1 VRNNLLKLFLTAFL
15 LQTSAPVWALEPFTT
30 DYCTSYPEGTK
41 NRPDLW
47 KHCCLIHDLYFW
59 AGGSEA
65 DRDAADWDLKLCVEE
80 TGKKKIAK
88 LIYWAVRAGSRSPVK
103 LPGKKW
109 NNGWP
114 ERSYYQEL
122 SREDIHSIEQSLTS
136 SEVVPSQ
143 YRNQFLNKL
152 HSRLD

>member
-1 VRNNLLKLFLTAFL
+1 MLKLLIIPFLMLASV
-15 LQTSAPVWALEPFTT
+15 SARALEPFTT
-30 DYCTSYPEGTK
+30 DYCTSYPEGTS

-47 KHCCLIHDLYFW
+47 KHCCLLHDLYFW

-65 DRDAADWDLKLCVEE
+65 DRNAADWDLKLCVEE

-88 LIYWAVRAGSRSPVK
+88 LIYWAVRAGNRSPVK

-122 SREDIHSIEQSLTS
+122 TREDILVIEESLLNS
-136 SEVVPSQ
+136 AVVPLQ
-143 YRNQFLNKL
+143 YKNEFLSKL